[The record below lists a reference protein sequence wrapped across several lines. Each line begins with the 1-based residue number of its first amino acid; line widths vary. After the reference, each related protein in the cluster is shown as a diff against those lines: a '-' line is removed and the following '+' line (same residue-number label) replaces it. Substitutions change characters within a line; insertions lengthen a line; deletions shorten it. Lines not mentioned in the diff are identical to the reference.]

1 MLKSTVKLNL
11 KTILRDPT
19 TLLAALIA
27 VIMQFMY
34 GLNDYSQA
42 YLFDMYTDPGI
53 TAEFNG
59 VMNEMMNMFAKPVAQ
74 IAFPFFGVI
83 IAVNL
88 FKEMRSH
95 TYDIMSVGQISFRK
109 FYFGKLI
116 AYYLLGLM
124 MSMILGFAFEI
135 FYLIRERPFH
145 LEVDWLRILVSQI
158 AWMFALYTSCLLIP
172 IAIGVFAASVSGVS
186 LTAPILNCAYYY
198 LPMMTPIEKLGIFDY
213 IHVIPDK
220 LFIFM
225 KYFAVHPDDWY
236 YIEIGNDLSA
246 RLGVKSSFKDAL
258 ISYVLIIMIAVLL
271 LSASYFLLKRRYE
284 KNG

>member
-19 TLLAALIA
+19 TFLAVLIA
-27 VIMQFMY
+27 IIMQFMY
-34 GLNDYSQA
+34 GMNDYSQA
-42 YLFDMYTDPGI
+42 YLFDMYINPDV
-53 TAEFNG
+53 TAEYNG

-74 IAFPFFGVI
+74 IAFPFLGVI

-95 TYDIMSVGQISFRK
+95 TYDIMSVGQISFQQ

-116 AYYLLGLM
+116 AYYVIGLM
-124 MSMILGFAFEI
+124 MCMILGFCSEI
-135 FYLIRERPFH
+135 FYLIKERPFH
-145 LEVDWLRILVSQI
+145 LELDWLSISGSQI
-158 AWMFALYTSCLLIP
+158 AWMVALYTSCLWIP
-172 IAIGVFAASVSGVS
+172 IAIGVFTASVSGVS

-198 LPMMTPIEKLGIFDY
+198 LPMMTPIEKMGIFDY

-225 KYFAVHPDDWY
+225 KYFAVYPDDWY
-236 YIEIGNDLSA
+236 HVEIGNDLSV
-246 RLGVKSSFKDAL
+246 RLGMKSSFKDAL
-258 ISYVLIIMIAVLL
+258 ISYGLIIVIAVLL

-284 KNG
+284 KA

>member
-1 MLKSTVKLNL
+1 MLRSNVKLNL

-19 TLLAALIA
+19 TALAVLIA

-42 YLFDMYTDPGI
+42 YLFDMYTNPDV
-53 TAEFNG
+53 TSEFNG
-59 VMNEMMNMFAKPVAQ
+59 VMNAMMNMFAKPVAQ
-74 IAFPFFGVI
+74 IAFPFLGVI

-88 FKEMRSH
+88 FKEMRANA
-95 TYDIMSVGQISFRK
+95 YDIMSVGQISFK
-109 FYFGKLI
+109 QFYFGKLI

-124 MSMILGFAFEI
+124 MSMILGFCSEI
-135 FYLIRERPFH
+135 FYLIRERPFY
-145 LEVDWLRILVSQI
+145 LEVDWFRILVSQI

-172 IAIGVFAASVSGVS
+172 IAIGVFAAAFSGVS
-186 LTAPILNCAYYY
+186 VTAPILNCAYYY
-198 LPMMTPIEKLGIFDY
+198 LPVMTPIEKLGIYDY

-236 YIEIGNDLSA
+236 YVEIGNDLSA
-246 RLGVKSSFKDAL
+246 RLGMKSSFKDAL
-258 ISYVLIIMIAVLL
+258 ISYLSIILIAVLL
-271 LSASYFLLKRRYE
+271 LAASYFLLKRRYE
-284 KNG
+284 KN